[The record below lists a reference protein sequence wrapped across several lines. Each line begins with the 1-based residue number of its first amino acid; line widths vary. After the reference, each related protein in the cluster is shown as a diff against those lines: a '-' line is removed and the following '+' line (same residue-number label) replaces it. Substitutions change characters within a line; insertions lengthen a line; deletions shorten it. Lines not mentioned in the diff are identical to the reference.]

1 MRKTR
6 LRAAAAAAAISA
18 ICVLPALAG
27 PPPASTNAD
36 IRAAAMTD
44 DPSREAPRPVGWVL
58 LVGGLSVAGASLL
71 RRRKIRKA
79 A

>member
-6 LRAAAAAAAISA
+6 LRVPALAAAISL
-18 ICVLPALAG
+18 ICVLPALGATAPTG
-27 PPPASTNAD
+27 VAD
-36 IRAAAMTD
+36 IRAAAMAD
-44 DPSREAPRPVGWVL
+44 DSSREALRPLGWAL

-79 A
+79 G